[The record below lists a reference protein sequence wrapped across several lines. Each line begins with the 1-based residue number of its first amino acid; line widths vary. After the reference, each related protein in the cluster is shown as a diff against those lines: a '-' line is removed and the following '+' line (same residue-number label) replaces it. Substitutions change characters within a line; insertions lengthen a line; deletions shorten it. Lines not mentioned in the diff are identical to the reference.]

1 MDELLLLF
9 RFGIGCSYAMCF
21 SILLVKLMI
30 ILSSKSVGYLKGI
43 FQVLM
48 FIFAW
53 GVQIVVDVEWLI
65 LRPAEV
71 VMVRI
76 SSFFFWKANVMRET
90 RWATSLDQ
98 ETHKR
103 QT

>member
-1 MDELLLLF
+1 MSLIIF
-9 RFGIGCSYAMCF
+9 YRFALGCSYAMCF

-30 ILSSKSVGYLKGI
+30 ILSSKNVGYLKGI

-65 LRPAEV
+65 LRPPEV
-71 VMVRI
+71 HMVSI
-76 SSFFFWKANVMRET
+76 YLQEILVKKEPYEAN
-90 RWATSLDQ
+90 AYI
-98 ETHKR
+98 KR
-103 QT
+103 KRNSVKHFTE

>member
-1 MDELLLLF
+1 MHIKFVNVQFHFF
-9 RFGIGCSYAMCF
+9 RFGLGCSYAMCF

-65 LRPAEV
+65 LRPPEV
-71 VMVRI
+71 VMVNDLLVL
-76 SSFFFWKANVMRET
+76 FV
-90 RWATSLDQ
+90 
-98 ETHKR
+98 
-103 QT
+103 

>member
-1 MDELLLLF
+1 
-9 RFGIGCSYAMCF
+9 
-21 SILLVKLMI
+21 
-30 ILSSKSVGYLKGI
+30 
-43 FQVLM
+43 M

-76 SSFFFWKANVMRET
+76 SFLKANVLRG
-90 RWATSLDQ
+90 
-98 ETHKR
+98 TH
-103 QT
+103 

>member
-1 MDELLLLF
+1 
-9 RFGIGCSYAMCF
+9 MCF

-53 GVQIVVDVEWLI
+53 GIQIVVDVEWLI
-65 LRPAEV
+65 LRPPEV
-71 VMVRI
+71 VMVNDLLVL
-76 SSFFFWKANVMRET
+76 FV
-90 RWATSLDQ
+90 
-98 ETHKR
+98 
-103 QT
+103 

>member
-1 MDELLLLF
+1 
-9 RFGIGCSYAMCF
+9 MCF

-71 VMVRI
+71 VMV
-76 SSFFFWKANVMRET
+76 SEKFFFFKGQWGEGNPQV
-90 RWATSLDQ
+90 
-98 ETHKR
+98 
-103 QT
+103 

>member
-1 MDELLLLF
+1 
-9 RFGIGCSYAMCF
+9 MCF

-43 FQVLM
+43 FQILM

-71 VMVRI
+71 VMV
-76 SSFFFWKANVMRET
+76 SEKLLFFSKASGVRV
-90 RWATSLDQ
+90 
-98 ETHKR
+98 THKSR
-103 QT
+103 PRNPRKSLIVSDLPCQ